1 MKRYLSV
8 SRKAVPG
15 KQQNEKKKERKI
27 QFQVDLNL
35 LLPMCISK
43 TTFPA
48 KKKTKFD
55 CQHKSCLCII
65 VYLYFKRNIWLLLDK
80 GAYNG
85 KVGCMC
91 IMRVV
96 FHRPP
101 T

>member
-43 TTFPA
+43 TN
-48 KKKTKFD
+48 
-55 CQHKSCLCII
+55 KSCLCII

>member
-48 KKKTKFD
+48 
-55 CQHKSCLCII
+55 
-65 VYLYFKRNIWLLLDK
+65 
-80 GAYNG
+80 
-85 KVGCMC
+85 
-91 IMRVV
+91 
-96 FHRPP
+96 
-101 T
+101 